1 VRAQAAEQQCAMLEE
16 EKVILENKFAD
27 SASGRLEKTGAS
39 EDKLLAAERERDAAL
54 QARDFLERRQNH
66 IEAESSKLQ
75 QSIDT
80 KQQVLLT
87 RRGMKSCFTAASM
100 HVLSHVHAPLHVR
113 TNTFVYS
120 TCANAGGRPGLGGA
134 YRSSGHHPSF
144 AAASVRAVRREK

>member
-1 VRAQAAEQQCAMLEE
+1 MRAQAAEQQCAMLEE

-87 RRGMKSCFTAASM
+87 RRGMKSCFTA
-100 HVLSHVHAPLHVR
+100 
-113 TNTFVYS
+113 
-120 TCANAGGRPGLGGA
+120 RPKG
-134 YRSSGHHPSF
+134 Y
-144 AAASVRAVRREK
+144 